1 VWVCEAFAEPVQ
13 SEMLISDTFL
23 VVFYSFDNEQSASL
37 VTQRLFKLVDA
48 NDEEDDTDEGLKGSA
63 LS

>member
-1 VWVCEAFAEPVQ
+1 
-13 SEMLISDTFL
+13 MLISDTFL

-48 NDEEDDTDEGLKGSA
+48 NDEEDDTDEGLKGST